1 MWRKDLYIEEA
12 ERQLNNTDFYV
23 PITSKSTTTDNQTV
37 KKVLFSFINSGK
49 LPSDASN
56 LVVKEPKEPCFYMLP
71 KIHKINTP
79 GRPIVSACSCPTEL
93 ISEFVD
99 SVLQPLVSSL
109 PSFVKDTNDALRE
122 CDNFTFPQNTPHDE
136 RHLFTMDVTSLY
148 TNIPHGE
155 GLVALKHFLPKSKFR
170 VDPVVILRLAELVLT
185 LTSFKFGDQH
195 YKQVR
200 GVAMGTK
207 MGPSFACL
215 FMGYLEERI
224 FQAYVG
230 VVPLLYRRF
239 IDDCFGAA
247 AGPLQLLINFINF
260 VSSFHPS
267 IKFTHQV
274 SATTLPFLDIQVS
287 IHPDSDKLST
297 SVFYK
302 PTDSHSYLNYTSC
315 HPPSTKS
322 SIPYSQFLRL
332 RRLCSCDE
340 DFDSKS
346 QQMASFFT
354 SQGYEE
360 QCVQNGLCRAKRK
373 SRAAA
378 LDNQAGRSVT
388 KSERPVLS
396 IIYHPHNLPVANI
409 IKKNFHIIQSDP
421 DLSEI
426 FPEPPL
432 VAFKRDTS
440 LRDQLVHSK
449 LLSSPSVTSPGTHP
463 CGLPRCKICPHVSS
477 ATSIRGPKGS
487 FEIKRHF
494 TCQSADV
501 VYAVIC
507 SLCSD
512 SVLMMYVGETFR
524 TLAARG
530 EEHLRA
536 ARLGY
541 NTQVGEHFQRPGH
554 CADHFTICC
563 VWQNSG
569 ESARRKFTEMHL
581 AHRLG
586 TFRPSGM
593 NIRS

>member
-1 MWRKDLYIEEA
+1 MKD
-12 ERQLNNTDFYV
+12 
-23 PITSKSTTTDNQTV
+23 
-37 KKVLFSFINSGK
+37 
-49 LPSDASN
+49 
-56 LVVKEPKEPCFYMLP
+56 
-71 KIHKINTP
+71 
-79 GRPIVSACSCPTEL
+79 
-93 ISEFVD
+93 
-99 SVLQPLVSSL
+99 
-109 PSFVKDTNDALRE
+109 
-122 CDNFTFPQNTPHDE
+122 
-136 RHLFTMDVTSLY
+136 LFTMDVTSLY
-148 TNIPHGE
+148 TNIPHSD

-195 YKQVR
+195 FKQVR

-224 FQAYVG
+224 FQAYAG

-247 AGPLQLLINFINF
+247 AGPLQVLMDFITF

-274 SATTLPFLDIQVS
+274 SSTTLPFLDIQVS

-332 RRLCSCDE
+332 RRLCSSDE
-340 DFDSKS
+340 DFENKS
-346 QQMASFFT
+346 QQMASFFI

-360 QCVQNGLCRAKRK
+360 QCVSKGLCRAQRK
-373 SRAAA
+373 GRAAS
-378 LDNQAGRSVT
+378 LEDQTGRRVARN
-388 KSERPVLS
+388 ERPVLS
-396 IIYHPHNLPVANI
+396 IVYHPHNLAVTNI
-409 IKKNFHIIQSDP
+409 IRKNFHIIQSDP
-421 DLSEI
+421 ELTEV

-440 LRDQLVHSK
+440 LRDHLVHSK
-449 LLSSPSVTSPGTHP
+449 LLSSSTGGVPGTHP

-477 ATSIRGPKGS
+477 ATTIRGPKGS
-487 FEIKRHF
+487 FVIKRHF
-494 TCQSADV
+494 TCQSTDV

-507 SLCSD
+507 SKCSD

-524 TLAARG
+524 SLSARG

-541 NTQVGEHFQRPGH
+541 HTQVGEHFQRPGH

-569 ESARRKFTEMHL
+569 ESARRKFTEMHF
-581 AHRLG
+581 AHKFG
-586 TFRPSGM
+586 SFRPSGM